1 MSNRPYESNPANPI
15 LTNCNQKGQLKQI
28 QGTGHGDFVQ
38 AEDGS
43 WWVVFLAYRNMGGSY
58 HHMGRETCLAP
69 VEWPK
74 GGWPVING
82 GETIDTLMT
91 ARLLP
96 QKPYVRKADE
106 LWKSNPA
113 WIHIQN
119 PDSTKYEWIERCDRH
134 TGPMLRLYGSESSL
148 TANNRPTFIGR
159 RQEAERMS
167 CQVTVQPAGDS
178 NYESGLTV
186 YQINDGHYDFFTRAN
201 GDSLDI
207 FLRYE
212 IKGLPQ
218 NLQRVGSI
226 KGNVA
231 SLRITSGNN
240 LYSFSYADAEGNY
253 KEAGRLPS
261 TLLST
266 EVVGGFTGATIGMFA
281 TGEGHSDF
289 YNWTYEEK

>member
-43 WWVVFLAYRNMGGSY
+43 WWVVFLAYCNMGGSY

-148 TANNRPTFIGR
+148 TATTAQRSSGAGR
-159 RQEAERMS
+159 R
-167 CQVTVQPAGDS
+167 P
-178 NYESGLTV
+178 
-186 YQINDGHYDFFTRAN
+186 N
-201 GDSLDI
+201 G
-207 FLRYE
+207 
-212 IKGLPQ
+212 
-218 NLQRVGSI
+218 
-226 KGNVA
+226 
-231 SLRITSGNN
+231 
-240 LYSFSYADAEGNY
+240 
-253 KEAGRLPS
+253 
-261 TLLST
+261 
-266 EVVGGFTGATIGMFA
+266 
-281 TGEGHSDF
+281 
-289 YNWTYEEK
+289 